1 MANQLGKRSRMYLDD
16 LDVYLR
22 SFEMEMG
29 IESVT
34 VDASKYAD
42 DWEIAEV
49 VQGKGRITINS
60 YLDDVYSQ
68 GDPLTAVNNN
78 LELLLWKMLVDQ
90 ADVDAPV
97 IKQTPAVLTF
107 VPFDAPAVG
116 SDGVLFMQGF
126 GQFSIQPQP
135 KGLVA
140 ARSQI
145 VGAGPLNRGKIL
157 ALGNISVDNA
167 GGGPHVGAAVNFT
180 APNNFV
186 RASMHC
192 FTFTGSVAPVITV
205 SLESD
210 PDAGFGGGGVTRL
223 TFPTFSTMVGQYAEV
238 ALTDTD
244 DEYRVRITSDNATSV
259 TLGIIVV
266 GHTE

>member
-34 VDASKYAD
+34 TDASKYGD

-68 GDPLTAVNNN
+68 GDPLAAVNNN

-90 ADVDAPV
+90 ADVDAPI
-97 IKQTPAVLTF
+97 IKETPAVLTF
-107 VPFDAPAVG
+107 IPFDAPAVE

-126 GQFSIQPQP
+126 GQFAIQPVA
-135 KGLVA
+135 KGLVV

-157 ALGNISVDNA
+157 AIGNISVDS
-167 GGGPHVGAAVNFT
+167 GSPHIGAAVNFD

-192 FTFTGSVAPVITV
+192 FTFTGGVAPVITV
-205 SLESD
+205 FLESD
-210 PDAGFGGGGVTRL
+210 ALDTFGSPITRL

-244 DEYRVRITSDNATSV
+244 VEYRVQITSDNPASV